1 MPNIPMSDLECRTH
15 SQYRHIRSRMQHPYP
30 RSPYQISNAEPRP
43 KISMSDLACRTRAQ
57 HLCAC
62 RTVPKAPMSDLC
74 MQDRCPTSLGM
85 QDPWRIF
92 GVKIRSDP
100 RILGFGAEYIVSKGS
115 DPSRIGNLKNPLR
128 SAPGSSLILINTLLF
143 FKFYYK
149 YTLNIY

>member
-15 SQYRHIRSRMQHPYP
+15 SQYLHIRSRMQHLCLK
-30 RSPYQISNAEPRP
+30 SPYHISNTEPRP
-43 KISMSDLACRTRAQ
+43 KISMSDLTCRTRAQ

-74 MQDRCPTSLGM
+74 MQD
-85 QDPWRIF
+85 PWRIF
-92 GVKIRSDP
+92 GAKIRSDP

-128 SAPGSSLILINTLLF
+128 SAPGSSLVAG
-143 FKFYYK
+143 
-149 YTLNIY
+149 YTPVAPATPVYGQVIIYLRT